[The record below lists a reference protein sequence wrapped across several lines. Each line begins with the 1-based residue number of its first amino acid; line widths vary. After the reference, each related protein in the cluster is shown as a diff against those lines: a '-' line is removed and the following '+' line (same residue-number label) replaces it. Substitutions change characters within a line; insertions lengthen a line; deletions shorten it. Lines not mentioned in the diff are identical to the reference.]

1 MTIIGFVR
9 HGITEWNERGVIQG
23 RSNIPLNE
31 RGKQQAQALGERL
44 AQEGNWDI
52 IISSDMMRAEETA
65 NIISANLGLNNVILD
80 ERIREID
87 CGQLEGTNEEMRVNK
102 WGADWRKLDLGMESF
117 ENVAGRG
124 SDFLMDISE
133 RYKGKRILIVS
144 HGAIIGLTL
153 RKLLPNVIPK
163 DNLNNTSI
171 TIIRQTGE
179 EWKCTLFNCTK
190 HLEAGD
196 DGK

>member
-1 MTIIGFVR
+1 MTTIRFVR

-44 AQEGNWDI
+44 TQEENWDI

-102 WGADWRKLDLGMESF
+102 WGSDWRNLDLGMESF
-117 ENVAGRG
+117 ENVADRG
-124 SDFLMDISE
+124 SDFLTDISE

-153 RKLLPNVIPK
+153 RKFLPNAIPK

-171 TIIRQTGE
+171 TIIRQIEE
-179 EWKCTLFNCTK
+179 EWECTLFNCTK